1 MIAKHL
7 QRASEVIALYRRCM
21 ELARLFP
28 DPCGRNYLHHHVA
41 EKFRKRTQRDE
52 PDEDRTAHQAGE
64 ERGASAA
71 SVAALA

>member
-41 EKFRKRTQRDE
+41 EKFRKR
-52 PDEDRTAHQAGE
+52 
-64 ERGASAA
+64 S
-71 SVAALA
+71 S